1 MARRVYD
8 TGQAS
13 AEEISDVL
21 RLLAEHGIPHYQTP
35 SGIFGLISGALWVRD
50 DADYAKA
57 RTLIEDYDRARAER
71 VRAEYAQ
78 RNAQPGYGPLRAT
91 LLNARRLLSERPS
104 EAILYLTVILLLIAL
119 HLLFFKAF
127 S

>member
-8 TGQAS
+8 TAQAS
-13 AEEISDVL
+13 AEEIRDVL
-21 RLLAEHGIPHYQTP
+21 RLLAEHDIPHYQTP
-35 SGIFGLISGALWVRD
+35 SGIFGLTAGALWVRD

-71 VRAEYAQ
+71 VRADYAQ
-78 RNAQPGYGPLRAT
+78 RMVGFGYGPLRTT
-91 LLNARRLLSERPS
+91 LFNARRLLNERPA
-104 EAILYLTVILLLIAL
+104 EAILYLTVIALLIAL
-119 HLLFFKAF
+119 HVLFFKAL